1 MHSPFTITRP
11 DSSEYREWAA
21 AEIEPIPYNDLI
33 SGLQAS
39 CEASVNAIRDI
50 PEEKLLYRYAPGK
63 WTIKE
68 MWQHIIDTERVL
80 AYRALR
86 YARRDET
93 ILSGFDQNQYASV
106 SGANERRWA
115 DIIGEYEAVRQATI
129 QLFKSFREDMAL
141 YRGQAGR
148 SAMTVRSVGYLI
160 IGHELHH
167 VGFIREHYL

>member
-1 MHSPFTITRP
+1 MSAHFIVTRP
-11 DSSEYREWAA
+11 DSTEYPEWAA
-21 AEIEPIPYNDLI
+21 GEIAPIPYNDLI
-33 SGLQAS
+33 RGLQAS
-39 CEASVNAIRDI
+39 FESSLNAIGNI
-50 PEEKLLYRYAPGK
+50 PDTKLLYRYAPGK

-86 YARRDET
+86 YARRDDT
-93 ILSGFDQNQYASV
+93 VLSGFDQNKYATL
-106 SGANERRWA
+106 SGANERPWA
-115 DIIGEYEAVRQATI
+115 DILSEYEAVRQASI
-129 QLFKSFREDMAL
+129 QLFKGFTEEMFL